1 LLDLRRTV
9 DGLRARVNR
18 IEHELEDRPVTY
30 LSVVTDLGDKRY
42 TLLAD
47 VTIVLEEY
55 KDEVVARWPDV
66 EVYASGTTESEAVAG
81 IKRQIVELYEELRT
95 MKPGT
100 LGRLPLS
107 WKRIL
112 RRAIR
117 CNAQVP

>member
-1 LLDLRRTV
+1 M
-9 DGLRARVNR
+9 
-18 IEHELEDRPVTY
+18 EDRPMTY

-47 VTIVLEEY
+47 ITIVMEEHR
-55 KDEVVARWPDV
+55 DEVVARWPDV
-66 EVYASGTTESEAVAG
+66 EVYASGTTESEAIAG
-81 IKRQIVELYEELRT
+81 VKRQIVELFEELRT

-112 RRAIR
+112 RRTIR
-117 CNAQVP
+117 CNAQASNTAVSSQ